1 MLTTLA
7 VAHYRSIDTLV
18 APLQRLNPITGP
30 NGSALSAAEGVQKHR
45 AGEKPEADRD
55 RRSGNA

>member
-7 VAHYRSIDTLV
+7 VAHYRSIDTLIV
-18 APLQRLNPITGP
+18 ALQRLNPITGP
-30 NGSALSAAEGVQKHR
+30 NGSALSAAEWVQQHR